1 MCGFQVRNWTVE
13 TVWFAVNIELA
24 RESLCRFAVSSRVT
38 ER

>member
-13 TVWFAVNIELA
+13 TVWFAVDIELA
-24 RESLCRFAVSSRVT
+24 RESLCRFAVSSRVR